1 MYYTIFY
8 TKEYQRY
15 IHYIKTDNIERIEE
29 YLKELLG
36 AKEIK
41 KITDMYYI
49 VDNIDINIYPIEVK
63 ELSAGQKEKR

>member
-8 TKEYQRY
+8 IKEYQRY

-36 AKEIK
+36 AKE
-41 KITDMYYI
+41 
-49 VDNIDINIYPIEVK
+49 K
-63 ELSAGQKEKR
+63 EEKR